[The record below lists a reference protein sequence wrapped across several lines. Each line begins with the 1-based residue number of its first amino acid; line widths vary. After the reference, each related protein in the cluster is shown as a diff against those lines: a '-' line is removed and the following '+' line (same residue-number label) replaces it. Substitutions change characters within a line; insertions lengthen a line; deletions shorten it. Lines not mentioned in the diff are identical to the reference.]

1 MERITIRDLEG
12 MVSRLNRLTG
22 QIDAAYTR
30 GDDGKLRANVGS
42 YTLSG
47 AYGGWELEQIVNE
60 GGGVTCPIGPGH
72 LPKRELYGK
81 LHAFIAGIAQAAEVP
96 R

>member
-1 MERITIRDLEG
+1 MERITERDLEG
-12 MVSRLNRLTG
+12 MVTRLNGLTG
-22 QIDAAYTR
+22 HVNAAYTR

-47 AYGGWELEQIVNE
+47 AYGGWELQQITNE
-60 GGGVTCPIGPGH
+60 GGGVTCPIGMGH

-81 LHAFIAGIAQAAEVP
+81 LHAFIIGIESGATS
-96 R
+96 